1 MTNSEKREVLGE
13 AARYAKDKQQ
23 LEWARIQYAAG
34 TIGIKRSRMYEV
46 LDEAK
51 GRIRTLVLKSPGATT
66 GARLIHLPSLF
77 AYLLELSD
85 EQQEVVAR

>member
-1 MTNSEKREVLGE
+1 MTNSEKREVLAE
-13 AARYAKDKQQ
+13 AARYAKDGERR
-23 LEWARIQYAAG
+23 EWARIREAAA
-34 TIGIKRSRMYEV
+34 TVGIKRSRMYEV
-46 LDEAK
+46 LGEAK

-85 EQQEVVAR
+85 QQQEVVA